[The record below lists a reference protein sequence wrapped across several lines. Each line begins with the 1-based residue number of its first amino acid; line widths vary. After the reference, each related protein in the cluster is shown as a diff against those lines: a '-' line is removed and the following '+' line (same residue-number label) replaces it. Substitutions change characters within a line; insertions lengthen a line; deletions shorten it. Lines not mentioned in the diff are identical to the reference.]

1 MSSDKTPS
9 SVNDR
14 RSAAVPDPTPASA
27 SASASAPGSAPAWS
41 PASAP
46 ASAPASTKPRPPLS
60 PKRREQSRR
69 EFIRTTL
76 LGVGVLGAT
85 LAGLIPLAS
94 QAQAR
99 LRPPGA
105 IKDRLKEQEFL
116 AACIKCGQCVQVCP
130 VEAIHLADILDG
142 VGVGTPYIAARDQA
156 CDFSC
161 DGLQCVLACPTGALT
176 HDINYPAQARMGLAR
191 LARPESC
198 LAVLGLGFKGQ
209 ARGPAFTG
217 KLRYDEVDRWNP
229 TLVVDQPY
237 DLDLCD
243 LCQRQCPIEIRL
255 AQCAA
260 GKPPSGDANQCPP
273 RSAIR
278 LDPQA
283 GGGTRPV
290 VLDGC
295 VGCGVCE
302 MICPVDPAAIV
313 IDIDRIAS
321 STVPGNTALPGRPRQ
336 GMASRRG
343 SDQGSASLTTASG
356 SRAPL
361 PAAPA
366 DPCAA

>member
-1 MSSDKTPS
+1 M
-9 SVNDR
+9 
-14 RSAAVPDPTPASA
+14 SAANTPVTPPGSGSAATPAPPRS
-27 SASASAPGSAPAWS
+27 
-41 PASAP
+41 
-46 ASAPASTKPRPPLS
+46 RPPVS
-60 PKRREQSRR
+60 PKRREQNRR
-69 EFIRTTL
+69 DFIRTSV

-85 LAGLIPLAS
+85 LAGLIPLAT

-105 IKDRLKEQEFL
+105 IKDRLEERDFL

-130 VEAIHLADILDG
+130 VEAIHLADLIDG
-142 VGVGTPYIAARDQA
+142 VGVGTPYIQARDQA

-191 LARPESC
+191 LSRPESC
-198 LAVLGLGFKGQ
+198 LAIRGQGFKGQ
-209 ARGPAFTG
+209 ARGPGFTG

-229 TLVVDQPY
+229 TQVADQPY

-243 LCQRQCPIEIRL
+243 LCVRQCPIEIRL

-273 RSAIR
+273 RAAIR
-278 LDPQA
+278 LEPQA
-283 GGGTRPV
+283 KGGARPV

-313 IDIDRIAS
+313 IDIDRV
-321 STVPGNTALPGRPRQ
+321 TDV
-336 GMASRRG
+336 
-343 SDQGSASLTTASG
+343 
-356 SRAPL
+356 
-361 PAAPA
+361 APA
-366 DPCAA
+366 V

>member
-1 MSSDKTPS
+1 MATAKHPAPHLASGTAPT
-9 SVNDR
+9 
-14 RSAAVPDPTPASA
+14 SAAG
-27 SASASAPGSAPAWS
+27 ASAPGPAPRSDQGAAPSPTPSQATS
-41 PASAP
+41 PAKATAQSR
-46 ASAPASTKPRPPLS
+46 SRPTLS

-69 EFIRTTL
+69 EFIRTSV

-85 LAGLIPLAS
+85 LAGLIPLAT

-105 IKDRLKEQEFL
+105 IKDRLQEQEFL

-130 VEAIHLADILDG
+130 VEAIHLADLIDG
-142 VGVGTPYIAARDQA
+142 VGIGTPYIQARDQA

-191 LARPESC
+191 LSRPEAC
-198 LAVLGLGFKGQ
+198 LAVLGQGFKGQ
-209 ARGPAFTG
+209 ARGPGFTG

-229 TLVVDQPY
+229 TQVADQPY
-237 DLDLCD
+237 DLALCD
-243 LCQRQCPIEIRL
+243 LCLRQCPIEIRL

-273 RSAIR
+273 RAAIR
-278 LDPQA
+278 LEPQA
-283 GGGTRPV
+283 KGGALPV

-302 MICPVDPAAIV
+302 MICPVEPAAIV
-313 IDIDRIAS
+313 IDIDRV
-321 STVPGNTALPGRPRQ
+321 TDV
-336 GMASRRG
+336 
-343 SDQGSASLTTASG
+343 
-356 SRAPL
+356 
-361 PAAPA
+361 APA
-366 DPCAA
+366 V